1 MLCLFTIIY
10 KSRLTPNKLY
20 KKTDAILSI
29 YGRNRINP
37 WHFFLN
43 SHLGLSRLSRS
54 NDNWCWILRLRPRN
68 FENHKIKF
76 GFSPQNG
83 KVDLCTTNGSKV
95 LIYLT
100 FLYFIFYCTLVSN
113 AKGNLA
119 KSNKSEL
126 WNRLSYRGLP
136 YHFEVRSQSFR
147 NDCKSWRSQ
156 PQKFNLDFH
165 VHMNVI
171 RAEVHATLSPSAT
184 SIFGIH
190 SWNFG
195 SSPQNGKVD
204 LCMTNCSK
212 VLIYLTLLNFLLHY
226 LQEYSKIWNI
236 EKSNKS

>member
-1 MLCLFTIIY
+1 MI
-10 KSRLTPNKLY
+10 
-20 KKTDAILSI
+20 
-29 YGRNRINP
+29 
-37 WHFFLN
+37 FFFY
-43 SHLGLSRLSRS
+43 SHLGLSRPLRWNENRGWIFEAATS
-54 NDNWCWILRLRPRN
+54 NFCIHSWN
-68 FENHKIKF
+68 F
-76 GFSPQNG
+76 GTTPGNG

-165 VHMNVI
+165 L
-171 RAEVHATLSPSAT
+171 TSTTSKGLSENSKKMSWDNPVFPIDT
-184 SIFGIH
+184 KNSIGF
-190 SWNFG
+190 FV
-195 SSPQNGKVD
+195 QF
-204 LCMTNCSK
+204 
-212 VLIYLTLLNFLLHY
+212 FLV
-226 LQEYSKIWNI
+226 
-236 EKSNKS
+236 